1 MLKQIDPTTISMDG
15 VEFAI
20 YPFGAMYASNL
31 SVELGKMIGPVFV
44 GLLPAVAG
52 DDSDGSVAL
61 DLNKAMPMIT
71 GAFAALDG
79 DKAEELLDKLLL
91 RKGNISCQYRDQSG
105 SMVQEVLNQSLLDS
119 LFCQNVDGLLRLAVE
134 VIKVNCSGFFEKL
147 LTQSGGLEKNLIR
160 LVK

>member
-1 MLKQIDPTTISMDG
+1 
-15 VEFAI
+15 
-20 YPFGAMYASNL
+20 
-31 SVELGKMIGPVFV
+31 
-44 GLLPAVAG
+44 
-52 DDSDGSVAL
+52 
-61 DLNKAMPMIT
+61 MIT

-134 VIKVNCSGFFEKL
+134 VIKVNYSGFFEKL

>member
-71 GAFAALDG
+71 GA
-79 DKAEELLDKLLL
+79 
-91 RKGNISCQYRDQSG
+91 SQH
-105 SMVQEVLNQSLLDS
+105 
-119 LFCQNVDGLLRLAVE
+119 
-134 VIKVNCSGFFEKL
+134 
-147 LTQSGGLEKNLIR
+147 
-160 LVK
+160 